1 MFIGGSA
8 SDYCVSQFFHVF
20 VINFFQ
26 LSAIKTDGIA
36 KIHIIFE
43 LAKITF
49 PRRYKSKNYDKR
61 IYQRQR
67 L

>member
-26 LSAIKTDGIA
+26 LSAIKTDGTA
-36 KIHIIFE
+36 KIRIISGT
-43 LAKITF
+43 AKINFGVSQQVT
-49 PRRYKSKNYDKR
+49 KNSC
-61 IYQRQR
+61 